1 MTAATGL
8 VEGDLVTKLAEDT
21 GLVDGV
27 SVTRLVKGD
36 PVTELVEDTI
46 TGLMVA
52 IAVLVEGV
60 PVTELVEDTITGLVD
75 GDLVTG
81 LLVAGESD
89 TGLVDGDLDTGLLV
103 VGESVTGLVDGDLD
117 TGLLVAGES
126 VTGVFV
132 MGVLVTEPVE
142 EDTITGLVDG
152 GSVTGL
158 LEIGESVTGLVV
170 AHILTSVHVPSDST
184 QQPSPSHVSNSGQS
198 SPLEHPVTREQIPRG
213 TYPSK
218 SGQVYLM
225 HGSVGTAGELV
236 VGVISDAGA
245 MVGTTGASVGG
256 GWSCSQA
263 KYK

>member
-1 MTAATGL
+1 MTAVTGL

-46 TGLMVA
+46 TGLVVA
-52 IAVLVEGV
+52 IAGLVEGV

-75 GDLVTG
+75 GDSDTG
-81 LLVAGESD
+81 LLVA
-89 TGLVDGDLDTGLLV
+89 
-103 VGESVTGLVDGDLD
+103 GESVTGLVDGDLD

-132 MGVLVTEPVE
+132 MGGSVTELV

-170 AHILTSVHVPSDST
+170 AQILTSVHVPSDST

>member
-1 MTAATGL
+1 MTAVTGL

-46 TGLMVA
+46 TGLVVA
-52 IAVLVEGV
+52 IAGLVEGD

-75 GDLVTG
+75 GDWDTG
-81 LLVAGESD
+81 LLVA
-89 TGLVDGDLDTGLLV
+89 
-103 VGESVTGLVDGDLD
+103 GESVTGLVDGDLD

-245 MVGTTGASVGG
+245 MVGTTGESVGG